1 MVHNREFHKQ
11 ANSLFRPQD
20 DWIRDVSSHD
30 KSNLLTRSKSR
41 QTSILLSNSDLF
53 KPALLSTSPHSF
65 HYDEVDSP
73 SVDPYKVL
81 GLNRDATFDEI
92 QQAYLRLSLLNHPQ
106 RFHSQL
112 EKKEY
117 KVIRLRENI
126 IRWKFIV
133 IAASYETLS
142 DVDCRS
148 NYDLSNK
155 EQFQWNRQRSGS
167 YTLWNDIKNGLKIS
181 DSFEE
186 KLDHDG
192 VQCCSYIRK
201 PDEDGYESM
210 VCSQRNDSYSE
221 RLDKLR
227 SRPSMLRD
235 TSENSD
241 VGTCDSS
248 RAETSNLFGGQ
259 LRKLYKARNHEPF
272 TEAFALFERETKSAL
287 YRKDAQTMLNNFDDN
302 IQRIAQNWLIA
313 NPASKKTSIR
323 KNSIISHNSNLNY
336 SRHSYD
342 FNIQSVGKDTLEE
355 EKKGYPQLPQ
365 LPQKILRKLCKESS
379 PVLDNPNDVKVTK
392 MIKNESGDVVEIYT
406 RRKNIG
412 SDVMV
417 RTEKITIDRCTGQK
431 RKTIEVKRQARTEDD
446 GNNKG
451 IFSSCLPDLFDR
463 EDDDN
468 LTPQYNII
476 TQESSESNID
486 VRDDRSSSF

>member
-1 MVHNREFHKQ
+1 MNMVHNREFDRQ
-11 ANSLFRPQD
+11 ASSLFRGQD
-20 DWIRDVSSHD
+20 EWIRDVSSLD
-30 KSNLLTRSKSR
+30 KSIVTRSKSR

-53 KPALLSTSPHSF
+53 KPTVLSKSPPTF
-65 HYDEVDSP
+65 YDDEVDSP

-81 GLNRDATFDEI
+81 GLKRDATFDEI
-92 QQAYLRLSLLNHPQ
+92 HKAYLRLSLLNHPH

-112 EKKEY
+112 EKKEF

-142 DVDCRS
+142 DVDYRS

-192 VQCCSYIRK
+192 VQCCYYICK
-201 PDEDGYESM
+201 PEDGNESM
-210 VCSQRNDSYSE
+210 ICSQRNDSYSE

-248 RAETSNLFGGQ
+248 RAETSNLFDGL

-287 YRKDAQTMLNNFDDN
+287 YREDAQTRHDDN
-302 IQRIAQNWLIA
+302 LQRIAQNWLIA
-313 NPASKKTSIR
+313 NPVSKKTSIQ
-323 KNSIISHNSNLNY
+323 KHSIISHNSNLND

-342 FNIQSVGKDTLEE
+342 FNIQSVGKDRLEE
-355 EKKGYPQLPQ
+355 EKKGYPQLPH

-379 PVLDNPNDVKVTK
+379 PVLDNPKDVKVTK
-392 MIKNESGDVVEIYT
+392 TIENESGNVVEITT

-431 RKTIEVKRQARTEDD
+431 RKTVEVKRQARIEDD
-446 GNNKG
+446 GKNKG
-451 IFSSCLPDLFDR
+451 IFSSCLPDFFDR

-476 TQESSESNID
+476 TLESSESNDD
-486 VRDDRSSSF
+486 VRDDRSSFF

>member
-1 MVHNREFHKQ
+1 MVHNREFDKQ
-11 ANSLFRPQD
+11 ASSLFRRQD
-20 DWIRDVSSHD
+20 EWIRDVSSHD
-30 KSNLLTRSKSR
+30 KSILTRSKSR

-53 KPALLSTSPHSF
+53 KPTILSTSPHS
-65 HYDEVDSP
+65 HYYDEVDSP

-81 GLNRDATFDEI
+81 GLKRDATFDQI
-92 QQAYLRLSLLNHPQ
+92 HKAYLRLSLLNHPH

-112 EKKEY
+112 EKKEF
-117 KVIRLRENI
+117 KIIRLRENI

-192 VQCCSYIRK
+192 VQCCYYMRK
-201 PDEDGYESM
+201 PEDGNGSM
-210 VCSQRNDSYSE
+210 ICSQRNDSYSE

-287 YRKDAQTMLNNFDDN
+287 YREDAQTMQNNFDDN
-302 IQRIAQNWLIA
+302 FQRIAQHWLIA
-313 NPASKKTSIR
+313 NPASKKTSIQ
-323 KNSIISHNSNLNY
+323 KQSIISPNSNLND

-342 FNIQSVGKDTLEE
+342 FNIKSMGKDRLEE
-355 EKKGYPQLPQ
+355 EKKGYPQLPH
-365 LPQKILRKLCKESS
+365 LPPKILRKLCEESS
-379 PVLDNPNDVKVTK
+379 PILDNPKDVKVTK
-392 MIKNESGDVVEIYT
+392 TIENESGNVVEITT

-431 RKTIEVKRQARTEDD
+431 RKTVEVKRQARIEDD
-446 GNNKG
+446 GKNRG

-463 EDDDN
+463 EDDDD
-468 LTPQYNII
+468 LTPQYNIL
-476 TQESSESNID
+476 TLESSESDVD
-486 VRDDRSSSF
+486 VRDDRSSFF